1 MQRIPFGFAPQA
13 SAMAGARRNITST
26 PVILAKRENIRRS
39 CPGHAPVQAMS
50 CTSAETT
57 MARTHRIPCRSM
69 PLNLVILDR
78 DGVINEALPHHVRSV
93 EDWRPIPGESR
104 CDRTAEPG
112 RLPRHCR
119 DQPAGDPPTLLHLRR
134 PQPNPRGDVPQLAE
148 YGGAVDAI
156 FICLCLPR
164 HDCECFRPRPSILH
178 EIAERLRVSL
188 DSVPCIG
195 DGAEVIEA
203 AVAAGA
209 RPMLV
214 LTGNGEAAVR
224 GGLCPDEIEVHA
236 DLASAVDTLLT
247 AH

>member
-1 MQRIPFGFAPQA
+1 M
-13 SAMAGARRNITST
+13 
-26 PVILAKRENIRRS
+26 
-39 CPGHAPVQAMS
+39 
-50 CTSAETT
+50 
-57 MARTHRIPCRSM
+57 
-69 PLNLVILDR
+69 NLVILDR

-93 EDWRPIPGESR
+93 EDWRPIPGSLDAIARLSR
-104 CDRTAEPG
+104 AGYRVIVATNQPG
-112 RLPRHCR
+112 I
-119 DQPAGDPPTLLHLRR
+119 RR
-134 PQPNPRGDVPQLAE
+134 RYFTFEDLNRIHEEMYRQLAE

-164 HDCECFRPRPSILH
+164 HDCECFGPRPSILH

-203 AVAAGA
+203 AIAAGA